1 MKNPLFVRDFE
12 GYLRKR
18 FVTHLFISDLH
29 LSPEHPRLIRGFLAL
44 LNEYQDKNT
53 DLYIL
58 GDWFN
63 AWIGDDDQAPWLDEI
78 VSALKK
84 FTSNQNHVYF
94 LVGNRDFALGQKFL
108 QQFNGQ
114 LLKEID
120 HLQLNNMNIR
130 IEHGDLLCTDDVSY
144 QRFRKIIRQPFIL
157 GTLKALPLALR
168 QKIANGFRSKSKASK
183 QVKSYDVMDVN
194 QLAVETAMKT
204 CDILIH
210 GHTHRPE
217 IHQIND
223 KKRIV
228 LGDWRES
235 TAQILEISP
244 ETQIQNLQLKT
255 WNY

>member
-1 MKNPLFVRDFE
+1 M
-12 GYLRKR
+12 
-18 FVTHLFISDLH
+18 THLFISDLH
-29 LSPEHPRLIRGFLAL
+29 LSSKHPQLIRGFLAL

-53 DLYIL
+53 HLYIL

-63 AWIGDDDQAPWLDEI
+63 AWIGDDYKAPWLDEI
-78 VSALKK
+78 VEALNI

-94 LVGNRDFALGQKFL
+94 LVGNRDFVLGQKFL
-108 QQFNGQ
+108 QQFKGQ
-114 LLKEID
+114 FLKDID
-120 HLQLNNMNIR
+120 YLDINDMHIR
-130 IEHGDLLCTDDVSY
+130 IEHGDFLCTDDVSY

-157 GTLKALPLALR
+157 ATLKALPLALR

-194 QLAVETAMKT
+194 QIAVENAMKT
-204 CDILIH
+204 CDVLIH

-217 IHQIND
+217 IHQINH

-235 TAQILEISP
+235 AAQILEISS
-244 ETQIQNLQLKT
+244 ETQFQNLQLKT
-255 WNY
+255 WIYN